1 MSSTT
6 SPAELPATSPQTDA
20 PVVLVADKLDPDGIA
35 LLDAAGC
42 KTIVRPG
49 LSPEELIEAA
59 READGILVRSAAKI
73 TAELLDA
80 ATRLKA
86 IGRAGIGVDNI
97 DVSAASRHG
106 VLVMNT
112 PTANAVTT
120 GELAIAHMFA
130 LARHIPTAD
139 ASMKA
144 GAWDKSKLAG
154 SEITGK
160 TLAVIG
166 LGKIGRVVAERGV
179 GLRMRV
185 IAYDPFLQGDSPV
198 RGVQLVD
205 FDTALSQADF
215 LTIHVP
221 KSRDTLGLIDAAALG
236 KMKSTANLINCAR
249 GGIVV
254 EDDLLAAL
262 EQGTIAGAAL
272 DVFTTEPLPDDSPL
286 RQAKNLVL
294 TPHLGASSEEAQKRV
309 SVEIAQQMADYLLR
323 GEARNALNAPALSP
337 DELDTLRPYLS
348 LGRRCGLMLA
358 QAADKPITSVRIGY
372 VGELADLSTEAVRL
386 AVLAG
391 LLAPSLDGPVNAVNA
406 PLLASERGLK
416 VLEERKPRGS
426 EFTALLEVEAEA
438 ADGEHHTVAGTVFR
452 GKPRLVQFDGFG
464 VDFEPQGEMLL
475 TRHRDEPGVLGAVAM
490 WLGTKQVNIGG
501 LHMAQ
506 PKDDGN
512 EAIALYSLSRTLTEE
527 ELAELMQLSPLV
539 HACCMSLE
547 AR

>member
-1 MSSTT
+1 MNSTA
-6 SPAELPATSPQTDA
+6 SPADLPTTKQSADV

-35 LLDAAGC
+35 LLNAAGC

-49 LSPEELIEAA
+49 MSPEELIEAA

-73 TAELLDA
+73 TPEVLAA
-80 ATRLKA
+80 ATKLKA
-86 IGRAGIGVDNI
+86 VGRAGIGVDNI
-97 DVSAASRHG
+97 DIPAASRHG

-120 GELAIAHMFA
+120 GELAIAHIFA

-144 GAWDKSKLAG
+144 GAWEKSKLAG
-154 SEITGK
+154 SEITAK

-185 IAYDPFLQGDSPV
+185 IAHDPFLTGESPV
-198 RGVQLVD
+198 RGVTLVD
-205 FDTALSQADF
+205 LDTALAQADF

-221 KSRDTLGLIDAAALG
+221 KSRDTLGLIDADALG
-236 KMKSTANLINCAR
+236 KMKSTAYVINCAR

-262 EQGTIAGAAL
+262 DKGTISGAAL
-272 DVFTTEPLPDDSPL
+272 DVFATEPLPEDSPL
-286 RQAKNLVL
+286 RHANNLVL

-337 DELDTLRPYLS
+337 DELDSLRPYLS

-358 QAADKPITSVRIGY
+358 QASDAPLTCVTVRY
-372 VGELADLSTEAVRL
+372 VGELAEQPTEAVRL
-386 AVLAG
+386 SVLAG

-416 VLEERKPRGS
+416 VLEEREPTGS
-426 EFTALLEVEAEA
+426 ELKACLEVDAET
-438 ADGEHHTVAGTVFR
+438 ADGQHHTVSGTVFR
-452 GKPRLVQFDGFG
+452 GQPRLVQFEGFG

-475 TRHRDEPGVLGAVAM
+475 TRHRDEPGVLGAVAT

-506 PKDDGN
+506 PKDGGE
-512 EAIALYSLSRTLTEE
+512 EAIALYSLSRALTDA
-527 ELAELMQLSPLV
+527 ELQELMQLSQLV
-539 HACCMSLE
+539 LARSLSLE